1 MQELTMDPL
10 LLIIIFF
17 VSVFVGVVTS
27 MFGIGEGVLLVPFL
41 TLAIGLPI
49 QIAIATSLVS
59 TIANSSAASM
69 TYIKDG
75 RLNLQLALWLAPTAA
90 IGAIIGASAAAHIDR
105 TLLTEIFAA
114 ALVVTAALLILRR
127 KETGVP
133 SRLNLYKVRRD
144 RFHLGGNYVDNP
156 HGRNISYTVERPL
169 LGLLS
174 GFVAGNASGLLGI
187 GGGVINVPVM
197 SLGMRVPI
205 KVATGSSALIIGL
218 TTATGAVIY
227 YANGFVQPLLAAIV
241 LEAVFVGALIGPR
254 IQGKIRN
261 DLLTTIFAGVLI
273 VLASLMLL
281 RGQV

>member
-1 MQELTMDPL
+1 MEPL
-10 LLIIIFF
+10 LLIVIFF
-17 VSVFVGVVTS
+17 VSIFVGVVTS

-49 QIAIATSLVS
+49 QVAIATSLIS

-75 RLNLQLALWLAPTAA
+75 RLNPPLALWFAPTATM
-90 IGAIIGASAAAHIDR
+90 GAIIGASAAAQIDR
-105 TLLTEIFAA
+105 TLLTEVFAA
-114 ALVVTAALLILRR
+114 ALVVTAVLLILRR
-127 KETGVP
+127 TETGVP
-133 SRLNLYKVRRD
+133 YRLTLYHAHPD
-144 RFHLGGNYVDNP
+144 RYHLGGSYVDNP
-156 HGRNISYTVERPL
+156 HRQKTSYTVEWPF

-197 SLGMRVPI
+197 TLGMRVPI

-227 YANGFVQPLLAAIV
+227 YANGFVLPLLAAIV

-261 DLLTTIFAGVLI
+261 DVLTTIFAGVLVI
-273 VLASLMLL
+273 LALLMLL